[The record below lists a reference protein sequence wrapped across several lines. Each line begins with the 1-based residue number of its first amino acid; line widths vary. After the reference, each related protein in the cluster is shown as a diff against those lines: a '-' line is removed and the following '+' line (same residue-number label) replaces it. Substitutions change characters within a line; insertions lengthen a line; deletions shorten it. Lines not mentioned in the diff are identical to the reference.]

1 MWPLK
6 RGVLEPK
13 YGGASAKQRSAN
25 SLKKTSMHR
34 ATIRYGQK
42 LTLPRRVRKISRH
55 RFDEFIEKRCNHY
68 R

>member
-34 ATIRYGQK
+34 ATIRYG
-42 LTLPRRVRKISRH
+42 PASISPADNRSSCV
-55 RFDEFIEKRCNHY
+55 EAKA
-68 R
+68 